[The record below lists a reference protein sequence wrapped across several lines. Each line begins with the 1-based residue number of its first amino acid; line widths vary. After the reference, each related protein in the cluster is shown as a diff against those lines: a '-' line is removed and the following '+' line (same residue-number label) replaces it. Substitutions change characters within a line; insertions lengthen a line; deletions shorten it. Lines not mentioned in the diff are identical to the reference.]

1 MNLILGLRIQ
11 LQKNALAPVRFAH
24 SRARPIRVCM
34 DQDKRNV
41 VRHQAICPHPYFVPD
56 RLLSEKVWLDSLVS
70 LFE

>member
-1 MNLILGLRIQ
+1 
-11 LQKNALAPVRFAH
+11 
-24 SRARPIRVCM
+24 M